1 MKRSLLARTVAAVL
15 LAGIAV
21 TGLSACQAAPSA
33 AGREI
38 MTRQLSSDI
47 KPSGVLLAGVI
58 LQSGD
63 IEKAVSQGLVTP
75 AEVDE
80 AKKAIDANLMSY
92 WHERAALEQKK

>member
-1 MKRSLLARTVAAVL
+1 MRRSLAARTVAAVL

-21 TGLSACQAAPSA
+21 TGLSACGAAPSA

-38 MTRQLSSDI
+38 MTRQLTSDV
-47 KPSGVLLAGVI
+47 KASGVVLAAVI
-58 LQSGD
+58 MQTGD
-63 IEKAVSQGLVTP
+63 IDKAVAQGLVTP
-75 AEVDE
+75 AEADE